1 MNFFIGILLFLLIIY
16 HTCILAPKKFVNLK
30 VKEKNKIIPVLKS
43 QTMKERFLKNK
54 IIWVREREKLYYNI
68 IS

>member
-30 VKEKNKIIPVLKS
+30 VKEKKNNNTGTKVS
-43 QTMKERFLKNK
+43 NNERDIYKK
-54 IIWVREREKLYYNI
+54 
-68 IS
+68 